1 MKKLGNLKQIVSAYE
16 IEFKSGNEQGKRGY
30 LVSVGELEVL
40 FNLSNALDIAWV
52 KYGGKNI
59 SFLSKNGLNSN
70 EGSFAERFEGGFLY
84 TCGLDN
90 VSSCVPDK
98 PVHGSLHY
106 RKAEECSIQILNDRV
121 ILSGKVNSTSLFGE
135 NLQLCREYVITSHE
149 IKMNDKVVNRGF
161 QEARYALLYHINFG
175 YPFLDEG
182 LKLEIPSLQSEGL
195 TDFAAKNYEMRYEIT
210 DPKEKEETVYYHT
223 LKEGIVRLFNEMLG
237 VGCTLSF
244 DLQSFAT
251 LIEWKSMIA
260 GDYALGIEPSTT
272 RFDNF
277 KMEQLA
283 IGASK
288 EYTLIVRFIKE

>member
-1 MKKLGNLKQIVSAYE
+1 MEKLGNLKQIVSAYE
-16 IEFKSGNEQGKRGY
+16 IEFKSGSEQGKRGY

-52 KYGGKNI
+52 KYRGKNI
-59 SFLSKNGLNSN
+59 SFLSKNGLNAN

-98 PVHGSLHY
+98 PIHGSLHY

-121 ILSGKVNSTSLFGE
+121 IVSGKVNSTSLFGA
-135 NLQLCREYVITSHE
+135 NLQLCREYVVTSYE
-149 IKMNDKVVNRGF
+149 IKIKDKVVNRGF
-161 QEARYALLYHINFG
+161 QEAQYALLYHINFG

-182 LKLEIPSLQSEGL
+182 LKLEIPSLQGEGL
-195 TDFAAKNYEMRYEIT
+195 TAFAAQNYETRYEIT
-210 DPKEKEETVYYHT
+210 EPKEKEEAVYYHT
-223 LKEGIVRLFNEMLG
+223 LKEGTVKLFNEKLG
-237 VGCTLSF
+237 GGCALSF
-244 DLQSFAT
+244 DLSAFST

-272 RFDNF
+272 RFDKF
-277 KMEQLA
+277 KMERLA
-283 IGASK
+283 VGASK
-288 EYTLIVRFIKE
+288 EYNLNIAFYY